1 MTTHLTLVPSHTL
14 TDAQMEELYTR
25 HRRSVSRYVH
35 TMTFNDPHLAEDV
48 VQETFLRAWR
58 TPQLMDGRSQ
68 SARGW
73 LITVAR
79 NIVIDRL
86 RQRRRRPQESGDE
99 ALSLVAQPTCA
110 IERVVT
116 SMTVR
121 DALSKLTPMRR
132 HILVEVYY
140 RERSLAEVA
149 DSLGIPVG
157 TVKSRAHYALRALR
171 RHLED
176 RPALAIVGRLA
187 A

>member
-14 TDAQMEELYTR
+14 TAAQMEKLYTR
-25 HRRSVSRYVH
+25 HRRAVHRYVL
-35 TMTFNDPHLAEDV
+35 TMTFNDPHFAEDV
-48 VQETFLRAWR
+48 LQETFFRAWR
-58 TPQLMDGRSQ
+58 KPDLMNDRSE

-73 LITVAR
+73 LVTVAR

-86 RQRRRRPQESGDE
+86 RQRGRRPQESGDE
-99 ALSLVAQPTCA
+99 ALPLLAEPTCA
-110 IERVVT
+110 IDRVVT

-121 DALSKLTPMRR
+121 DALSKLTPARR
-132 HILVEVYY
+132 HILVEIYY
-140 RERSLAEVA
+140 RQRSLTEVA
-149 DSLGIPVG
+149 DSLGIPIG

-176 RPALAIVGRLA
+176 RPAVATVRHLA